1 MDQEEICFL
10 PNSEEAENE
19 GVEAT
24 TIVIVI
30 LILILIEFY
39 NGMNESNFSYL

>member
-10 PNSEEAENE
+10 PNREAENE

-24 TIVIVI
+24 IIVI
-30 LILILIEFY
+30 LIVILIEFY
-39 NGMNESNFSYL
+39 NGMNKSNFSYL

>member
-24 TIVIVI
+24 IIVI

>member
-10 PNSEEAENE
+10 PNSEAENE

-24 TIVIVI
+24 IIVILI